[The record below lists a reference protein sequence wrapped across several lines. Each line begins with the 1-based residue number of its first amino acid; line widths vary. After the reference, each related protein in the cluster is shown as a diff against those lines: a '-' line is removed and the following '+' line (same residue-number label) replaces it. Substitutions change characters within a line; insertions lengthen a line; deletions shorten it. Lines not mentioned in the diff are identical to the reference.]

1 MTDLFLMFAMGLDD
15 DRTLN
20 RGRLILI
27 DRQKGMIGRWVAT
40 SGLGAYQGVGDW
52 NHAGGGVL
60 PATYQLKSQIPWY
73 KVAIKPLDLSSV
85 RGVEG
90 NGYPITP
97 IDFETEGGTDRGD
110 VLIHR
115 DANVPGTL
123 GCIGVKGEAEF
134 ADFERSFNESCLLLP
149 KGQTTVDL
157 GVIYTY

>member
-1 MTDLFLMFAMGLDD
+1 MGLSA
-15 DRTLN
+15 DRSLH
-20 RGRLILI
+20 RGRLMLI

-40 SGLGAYQGVGDW
+40 SGLGAYQNVGGW
-52 NHAGGGVL
+52 NHAGGGVI
-60 PATYQLKSQIPWY
+60 PATYQLKSSIPWY
-73 KVAIKPLDLSSV
+73 KVAIEPLDLSNL

-97 IDFETEGGTDRGD
+97 TDFVTEKGTERGD

-123 GCIGVKGEAEF
+123 GCIGIIGSDEY
-134 ADFERSFNESCLLLP
+134 ADFERSYGEQCLLLP
-149 KGQTTVDL
+149 KGSTTVDL